1 MYSKTTNFYIAI
13 VAVFCKFNFTK
24 NLLIDSFYKVAYS
37 IIFHLIIFFWNTS
50 ELCIF
55 GFSCA
60 ICRRFI
66 RDQTIKAFIGLFMWS
81 FSCFFFKSV
90 NEKLPRNE
98 ELLLDMQHLHRET
111 KKQLFFTW
119 NWFIPVVYFTK
130 FLWNNIGINQFHERN
145 FFFFANFYNSK
156 IVLTILAPKHL
167 PLLFLKLSYILTR
180 F

>member
-1 MYSKTTNFYIAI
+1 MYSKNHKFLFCYSGC
-13 VAVFCKFNFTK
+13 FCKFNFTK
-24 NLLIDSFYKVAYS
+24 NLLNDSFYKVAYS

-111 KKQLFFTW
+111 KKQLFFYVKL
-119 NWFIPVVYFTK
+119 IYSCS
-130 FLWNNIGINQFHERN
+130 I
-145 FFFFANFYNSK
+145 FYEIFVK
-156 IVLTILAPKHL
+156 
-167 PLLFLKLSYILTR
+167 
-180 F
+180 